1 MREIPGLFLKEG
13 AEGVQIASLP
23 DGRAIAVKVED
34 GSSRALGVLL
44 VAALEAFG
52 VVSSSESTPIFGG
65 DKVVGSIR
73 ANL

>member
-1 MREIPGLFLKEG
+1 
-13 AEGVQIASLP
+13 
-23 DGRAIAVKVED
+23 VKVDD